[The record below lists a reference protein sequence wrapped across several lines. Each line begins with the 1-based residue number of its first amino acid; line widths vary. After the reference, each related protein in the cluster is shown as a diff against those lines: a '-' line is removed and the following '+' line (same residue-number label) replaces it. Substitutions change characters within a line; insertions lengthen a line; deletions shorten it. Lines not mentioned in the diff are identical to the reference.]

1 MTVTEELLPEQQ
13 IESEEQIEKK
23 SKLISFILIFNLS
36 YFFFFRPLNLND
48 DLLKAFYYVLLAG
61 MIFYS
66 RNYIFGSYRDR
77 FSYVI
82 RTMSLFTFIS
92 VFCATLFWKQGFLDT
107 FISTIPNFSF
117 LFYFYLAKSQPK
129 MNEVERFIWVFVAI
143 YLVCFYVGL
152 AVSPFRLFKGYG
164 ELDKEIDT
172 SRGISRIRLTLIG
185 AGPLYLAYF
194 LSISKIKYA
203 FNKKWVV
210 VCVVLFVTI
219 VLHLGRQAIIFSF
232 ILGLLY
238 FLDNLSL
245 MKRLLVVFGFVAAFW
260 VLLIVSPVISALI
273 EKSETEYSGQKEG
286 DENPRVGA
294 YRFYFTE
301 VSPNVITDL
310 LGNGR
315 YSLGKSKYGDFIDK
329 YGRSQGYVAADVG
342 YASIFLYFGFVGLF
356 LFFKLL
362 ISTLRTRVPNE
373 FAYAKYYIFFLFLG
387 NIAGSTLLGTVPVLC
402 VALYVINI
410 SRELVYK

>member
-1 MTVTEELLPEQQ
+1 MSTTEEILPDGQMA
-13 IESEEQIEKK
+13 EKTRMV
-23 SKLISFILIFNLS
+23 SFLLIFNLS

-48 DLLKAFYYVLLAG
+48 DLLKGFYYMLLAG

-66 RNYIFGSYRDR
+66 RGYIFGAYRDR
-77 FSYVI
+77 FSYLI
-82 RTMSLFTFIS
+82 RAMSLFTLIS
-92 VFCATLFWKQGFLDT
+92 VFCATIFWKQGLLDT

-117 LFYFYLAKSQPK
+117 LFYFYLAKTRPK
-129 MNEVERFIWVFVAI
+129 MEAIEKFIWVFIAI
-143 YLVCFYVGL
+143 YLVCFYLGL

-194 LSISKIKYA
+194 LTISKIKYA
-203 FNKKWVV
+203 FHKKWVLL
-210 VCVVLFVTI
+210 CVLLFVTI

-238 FLDNLSL
+238 FMDNLSI
-245 MKRLLVVFGFVAAFW
+245 MKRILVISGFIGAFW
-260 VLLIVSPVISALI
+260 VILLVSPVISALI

-294 YRFYFTE
+294 YRFYFTD

-310 LGNGR
+310 LGSGR
-315 YSLGKSKYGDFIDK
+315 YSLGKSKYGQFIDK
-329 YGRSQGYVAADVG
+329 YGRSQGYVPADVG
-342 YASIFLYFGFVGLF
+342 YASIFLYFGFVGLY
-356 LFFKLL
+356 LFFRLL
-362 ISTLRTRVPNE
+362 LKTLRTKVPNE
-373 FAYAKYYIFFLFLG
+373 FAYAKYYIVFLFLG

-410 SRELVYK
+410 SREWFTEFKY